1 MSTILTL
8 DASESAIVR
17 ESAPDL
23 NDHTSEIY
31 SGSDDEDS
39 WLYTKFEVPAAYWY
53 NLIYKVELR
62 AFFTPYVYYDGG
74 LEANTMD
81 DTVIFRG
88 LAAHWD
94 AETLTWANK
103 YSGDGS
109 RGSFTLEILNPSDGV
124 PAYSD
129 WEYSYFEYYSPD
141 ILRYGVRTG
150 HASNNVRTAYSEQ
163 PPQLRVEFLDS
174 KIHLEATNI
183 SPASGARITRTKPF
197 SVTFSSSI
205 KAPTV
210 PYYTMYT
217 PTFSSYRLF
226 YKLQDEE
233 VYQSIAVTGASGD
246 TGTVQVPANTL
257 PSGTVEAYIEVTDSG
272 GTTTA
277 SDAIVWD
284 TTDTISTAVCVS
296 PAGTLVNGAETT
308 EFTWQHINESGTLPT
323 KSELQFTQSKDSW
336 GQTVTVTGSGLTYDA
351 QPGSFTSGSWYWRV
365 RTYNQDGIAGSWS
378 EAAEFM
384 VVAPPT
390 TPTVLILNASP
401 RPEIQW
407 QTNEQEGY
415 QVQLE
420 GIYDQILF
428 GPGKTWKCPQ
438 YLDDGTYTVR
448 VRSQNRYGLWSPWGT
463 ATIAVSNEPG
473 SEIELSV
480 QFGHIA
486 KLSWTSQGYDF
497 YLVYRDG
504 KPIARL
510 TGEEYIDEYS
520 GGQTEYFIRGCY
532 TDSSN
537 YGKSNVVSGTVSAA
551 VPMIKVVPDGEWIE
565 LPYSTSMYSSIST
578 TRRRDASR
586 MSLQGRA
593 YPVTELGEFYERSV
607 SFSAAFFLQDDPGLQ
622 ELLGRT
628 VCVKAPDQ
636 DVLMATL
643 DELRSNRST
652 FYFSYDF
659 ALSQQY
665 FEEEIDI
672 DTGSILSP

>member
-23 NDHTSEIY
+23 NDHASEIY
-31 SGSDDEDS
+31 SEVDEEDS

-74 LEANTMD
+74 IGSNTMD
-81 DTVIFRG
+81 ATVIFSG
-88 LAAHWD
+88 LAAHWN

-109 RGSFTLEILNPSDGV
+109 RGSFTLKILNPSNGV
-124 PAYSD
+124 PAYSEWD
-129 WEYSYFEYYSPD
+129 YLYFDYYFPD

-197 SVTFSSSI
+197 SVTFSGTI
-205 KAPTV
+205 WAPTL
-210 PYYTMYT
+210 PYYTVSI

-226 YKLQDEE
+226 YKLQSEE

-246 TGTVQVPANTL
+246 TGTILVPANTL
-257 PSGTVEAYIEVTDSG
+257 PSCVVEAYIEVTDSG
-272 GTTTA
+272 GTVTA
-277 SDAIVWD
+277 SDTITWD
-284 TTDTISTAVCVS
+284 TTDTISTAICVS
-296 PAGTLVNGAETT
+296 PAGTLVNGAETA

-323 KSELQFTQSKDSW
+323 KSELQFSQSKDSW
-336 GQTVTVTGSGLTYDA
+336 SQTVTVTGSSLTYDS
-351 QPGSFTSGSWYWRV
+351 QPGSFTSGTWYWRV
-365 RTYNQDGIAGSWS
+365 RTYNQDSVAGSWS
-378 EAAEFM
+378 DAVEFM

-390 TPTVLILNASP
+390 TPTVLILDASP
-401 RPEIQW
+401 RPEVQW

-428 GPGKTWKCPQ
+428 GPGKIWKCPQ

-463 ATIAVSNEPG
+463 ATIIVSNEPC

-486 KLSWTSQGYDF
+486 ELSWASQGYDF

-510 TGEEYIDEYS
+510 TGDEYVDEYS
-520 GGQTEYFIRGCY
+520 GGQAEYFIRGGY
-532 TDSSN
+532 TDSCN
-537 YGKSNVVSGTVSAA
+537 YGKSNVVNGTVSAE
-551 VPMIKVVPDGEWIE
+551 VTMIKAVPDGQWIA

-586 MSLQGRA
+586 MSLQGKA
-593 YPVTELGEFYERSV
+593 YPVTELGEFLERSV

-622 ELLGRT
+622 GLLGRT

-636 DVLMATL
+636 DVLMGTL

-652 FYFSYDF
+652 FYISYDF
-659 ALSQQY
+659 SMSQEH

>member
-17 ESAPDL
+17 ESAPDS
-23 NDHTSEIY
+23 NDHTSQIY
-31 SGSDDEDS
+31 SEIDDKS
-39 WLYTKFEVPAAYWY
+39 SALFVKFEQPPEAYWY
-53 NLIYKVELR
+53 NLINKVEFR
-62 AFFTPYVYYDGG
+62 AYFTPNPY
-74 LEANTMD
+74 
-81 DTVIFRG
+81 DTVSFYAVG
-88 LAAHWD
+88 EDWD
-94 AETLTWANK
+94 CESVTWLNK
-103 YSGDGS
+103 PFHYSTGQA
-109 RGSFTLEILNPSDGV
+109 TLEIANSTQGV
-124 PAYSD
+124 AAYSE
-129 WEYSYFEYYSPD
+129 WGGNSYTPRYNEF
-141 ILRYGVRTG
+141 LRYGIRAAL
-150 HASNNVRTAYSEQ
+150 ASNNIHTAYSSN
-163 PPQLRVEFLDS
+163 PPQMRVEFLDS
-174 KIHLEATNI
+174 KIHLEATTI

-197 SVTFSSSI
+197 SVTFSGSI
-205 KAPTV
+205 EGATI
-210 PYYTMYT
+210 PYYTAHT

-226 YKLQDEE
+226 YKLQSED

-246 TGTVQVPANTL
+246 TGTILVPANTL
-257 PSGTVEAYIEVTDSG
+257 PSGIVEAYIEVTDSG

-277 SDAIVWD
+277 SDTITWD
-284 TTDTISTAVCVS
+284 TTDTISTAICVS
-296 PAGTLVNGAETT
+296 PAGILVNGAETVK
-308 EFTWQHINESGTLPT
+308 FAWQHINESGTLPT
-323 KSELQFTQSKDSW
+323 KSELQFSQSKDSW
-336 GQTVTVTGSGLTYDA
+336 GQTVTGSGLIYEA
-351 QPGSFTSGSWYWRV
+351 QPGSFTSGTWYWRV
-365 RTYNQDGIAGSWS
+365 RTYNADSVAGSWS
-378 EAAEFM
+378 DAVEFL

-390 TPTVLILNASP
+390 TPTVLILDASP

-420 GIYDQILF
+420 GIYDQIIF

-463 ATIAVSNEPG
+463 ATIVVSNESG

-486 KLSWTSQGYDF
+486 ELSWTSQGYDF

-532 TDSSN
+532 ADNSN
-537 YGKSNVVSGTVSAA
+537 YGKSNDVSGTVSAG
-551 VPMIKVVPDGEWIE
+551 VTMIKAVPDGQWIE

-628 VCVKAPDQ
+628 VCVKEPGQ
-636 DVLMATL
+636 NVLMATL

-652 FYFSYDF
+652 FYISYDF
-659 ALSQQY
+659 AMSQQY

>member
-8 DASESAIVR
+8 DASESAIIR
-17 ESAPDL
+17 ESTPDL

-31 SGSDDEDS
+31 SEADEGDS
-39 WLYTKFEVPAAYWY
+39 FLYTKFEVPRDYWY

-62 AFFTPYVYYDGG
+62 AFFTPYMYYDGG
-74 LEANTMD
+74 SGVNTMD
-81 DTVIFRG
+81 ATVSFSS
-88 LAAHWD
+88 LAADWD
-94 AETLTWANK
+94 AESLTWANK
-103 YSGDGS
+103 YSGDGKK
-109 RGSFTLEILNPSDGV
+109 GSLTLKILNPSDGV

-129 WEYSYFEYYSPD
+129 WRYENSDYYSAD
-141 ILRYGVRTG
+141 YLRYGVRTG
-150 HASNNVRTAYSEQ
+150 HASNKVRTAYSDQ

-174 KIHLEATNI
+174 KINLEATNI
-183 SPASGARITRTKPF
+183 SPTSGARITRTKPF

-210 PYYTMYT
+210 PYYTMHT

-226 YKLQDEE
+226 YKLQNEE

-246 TGTVQVPANTL
+246 TGTILVPANTL
-257 PSGTVEAYIEVTDSG
+257 PSGIVEAYIEVTDSG

-277 SDAIVWD
+277 SDTITWD

-365 RTYNQDGIAGSWS
+365 RTYNQDGIAGNWS

-486 KLSWTSQGYDF
+486 ELSWTSQGYDF
-497 YLVYRDG
+497 YLVYRNG

-510 TGEEYIDEYS
+510 IGDEYIDEYS
-520 GGQTEYFIRGCY
+520 GGQPEYFIRGCY

-551 VPMIKVVPDGEWIE
+551 VTMIKAVPDGQWIE

-578 TRRRDASR
+578 TRRREASR

-652 FYFSYDF
+652 FYISYDF

>member
-17 ESAPDL
+17 EAYPDL
-23 NDHTSEIY
+23 NDHASEIFSKVG
-31 SGSDDEDS
+31 SGNSR
-39 WLYTKFEVPAAYWY
+39 LYTKFEIPSTYWY
-53 NLIYKVELR
+53 NLIYKVEFR
-62 AFFTPYVYYDGG
+62 AFFTPYTIFDGGLGENILIDSISFYDGG
-74 LEANTMD
+74 NN
-81 DTVIFRG
+81 
-88 LAAHWD
+88 WD
-94 AETLTWANK
+94 SETITWANMPLN
-103 YSGDGS
+103 YNTGS
-109 RGSFTLEILNPSDGV
+109 VSLEIINPVAGV
-124 PAYSD
+124 AAYSEWGSVYND
-129 WEYSYFEYYSPD
+129 YRFQD
-141 ILRYGVRTG
+141 FLRYGVY
-150 HASNNVRTAYSEQ
+150 ASNASSAINTAYSNY

-210 PYYTMYT
+210 PYYTMHT

-226 YKLQDEE
+226 YKLQSED

-246 TGTVQVPANTL
+246 TGTIQVPANTL

-272 GTTTA
+272 GTTTS
-277 SDAIVWD
+277 SDTITWD
-284 TTDTISTAVCVS
+284 TTDTISTAICVRPS
-296 PAGTLVNGAETT
+296 GTLVNGAETT
-308 EFTWQHINESGTLPT
+308 EFTWQHINEGGTLPT

-336 GQTVTVTGSGLTYDA
+336 GQTVTVTGSGLTYEA
-351 QPGSFTSGSWYWRV
+351 QPGSFTSGTWHWRV
-365 RTYNQDGIAGSWS
+365 RTYNADSVAGSWS
-378 EAAEFM
+378 DAVEFL

-390 TPTVLILNASP
+390 TPTVLILDASP

-428 GPGKTWKCPQ
+428 GPGKTWRCPQ

-463 ATIAVSNEPG
+463 ATIAVSNEPS

-486 KLSWTSQGYDF
+486 ELSWTSQGYDF

-532 TDSSN
+532 ADSSN
-537 YGKSNVVSGTVSAA
+537 FGKSNDVSGTVSAA
-551 VPMIKVVPDGEWIE
+551 VTMIKAVPDGQWIE

-586 MSLQGRA
+586 MSLQGRT

-652 FYFSYDF
+652 FYISYDF

>member
-8 DASESAIVR
+8 DAIESAIVR
-17 ESAPDL
+17 ESAPDS
-23 NDHTSEIY
+23 NDHTSQIY
-31 SGSDDEDS
+31 SEIDDES
-39 WLYTKFEVPAAYWY
+39 SALFVKFDVPPAYLY
-53 NLIYKVELR
+53 NLINKVEFR
-62 AFFTPYVYYDGG
+62 AYFTPYSYYDGG
-74 LEANTMD
+74 SGTNFMD
-81 DTVIFRG
+81 ATVSFYAVG
-88 LAAHWD
+88 DVWD
-94 AETLTWANK
+94 SETVTWLTKPFHYGTGNASLK
-103 YSGDGS
+103 
-109 RGSFTLEILNPSDGV
+109 ILNPTSGL
-124 PAYSD
+124 PAYSEWGNVGTASRFSD
-129 WEYSYFEYYSPD
+129 C
-141 ILRYGVRTG
+141 LRHGI
-150 HASNNVRTAYSEQ
+150 RTADAPNKIHTACSDH
-163 PPQLRVEFLDS
+163 PPQVRVEFLDS
-174 KIHLEATNI
+174 KIRLEPSNI

-197 SVTFSSSI
+197 TVTFSGTI
-205 KAPTV
+205 WAPSL
-210 PYYTMYT
+210 PYYTASI

-226 YKLQDEE
+226 YKLQSED

-246 TGTVQVPANTL
+246 AGTVQVPANTL
-257 PSGTVEAYIEVTDSG
+257 PSGMVEAYIEVTDSG
-272 GTTTA
+272 GTTTS
-277 SDAIVWD
+277 SDTITWD
-284 TTDTISTAVCVS
+284 TTDTISTAICVRPS
-296 PAGTLVNGAETT
+296 GTLVNGAETT

-336 GQTVTVTGSGLTYDA
+336 GQTVTVTGSGLTYEA
-351 QPGSFTSGSWYWRV
+351 QPGSFTSGTWYWRV
-365 RTYNQDGIAGSWS
+365 RTYNADSVAGSWS
-378 EAAEFM
+378 DAVEFL

-390 TPTVLILNASP
+390 TPTVLILDASP

-463 ATIAVSNEPG
+463 ATIAVSNESG

-504 KPIARL
+504 KSIARL

-537 YGKSNVVSGTVSAA
+537 YGQSNVVSGTVSAA

-652 FYFSYDF
+652 FYISYDF

>member
-8 DASESAIVR
+8 DATESAIVR
-17 ESAPDL
+17 EAYPDL
-23 NDHTSEIY
+23 NDHASEIFSKVG
-31 SGSDDEDS
+31 SGNSR
-39 WLYTKFEVPAAYWY
+39 LYTKFEIPSTYWY
-53 NLIYKVELR
+53 NLIYKVEFR
-62 AFFTPYVYYDGG
+62 AFFTPYTIFDGGLGENILIDSISFYDGG
-74 LEANTMD
+74 NN
-81 DTVIFRG
+81 
-88 LAAHWD
+88 WD
-94 AETLTWANK
+94 SETITWANMPLN
-103 YSGDGS
+103 YNTGS
-109 RGSFTLEILNPSDGV
+109 VSLEIINPVAGV
-124 PAYSD
+124 AAYSEWGSVYND
-129 WEYSYFEYYSPD
+129 YRFQD
-141 ILRYGVRTG
+141 FLRYGVY
-150 HASNNVRTAYSEQ
+150 ASNASSAINTAYSNY

-210 PYYTMYT
+210 PYYTMHT

-226 YKLQDEE
+226 YKLQSED

-257 PSGTVEAYIEVTDSG
+257 PSGIVEAYIEVTDSG
-272 GTTTA
+272 GTITA
-277 SDAIVWD
+277 SDTITWD
-284 TTDTISTAVCVS
+284 TTDTISTAICVS
-296 PAGTLVNGAETT
+296 PAGTLVNGAETV
-308 EFTWQHINESGTLPT
+308 EFAWQHINESGTLPT

-336 GQTVTVTGSGLTYDA
+336 GQTATVTGSGLTYEA
-351 QPGSFTSGSWYWRV
+351 QPGSFTSGTWYWRV
-365 RTYNQDGIAGSWS
+365 RTYNADSVAGSWS
-378 EAAEFM
+378 DAVEFL

-463 ATIAVSNEPG
+463 ATIVVSNEPG
-473 SEIELSV
+473 QEIELSV
-480 QFGHIA
+480 QFGYFA
-486 KLSWTSQGYDF
+486 ELNWDSKGYDF

-510 TGEEYIDEYS
+510 TDTGYIDDYS
-520 GGQTEYFIRGCY
+520 GGQVEYFIRGCY
-532 TDSSN
+532 VDNSN
-537 YGKSNVVSGTVSAA
+537 YGISNSISGQISVDMTMIKA
-551 VPMIKVVPDGEWIE
+551 VPEGQWIE

-628 VCVKAPDQ
+628 VCVKAPGQ

-652 FYFSYDF
+652 FYISYDF
-659 ALSQQY
+659 ALSQQHI
-665 FEEEIDI
+665 EEEIDI

>member
-1 MSTILTL
+1 MSTTITL
-8 DASESAIVR
+8 NSTESAIIR
-17 ESAPDL
+17 EAAPDS
-23 NDHTSEIY
+23 NDHVSEIY
-31 SGSDDEDS
+31 SKADSGRS
-39 WLYTKFEVPAAYWY
+39 WLYTKFNVPNDFWY
-53 NLIYKVELR
+53 CPVIKAEFR
-62 AFFTPYVYYDGG
+62 AFFEPC
-74 LEANTMD
+74 MD
-81 DTVIFRG
+81 
-88 LAAHWD
+88 
-94 AETLTWANK
+94 
-103 YSGDGS
+103 YSGGTTSLDNVIYIGYVAKDWEPAS
-109 RGSFTLEILNPSDGV
+109 ITWNNKNSGDSTSDLELQIENPIAGIA
-124 PAYSD
+124 AYSN
-129 WEYSYFEYYSPD
+129 WSEYGNLYQVSMV
-141 ILRYGVRTG
+141 LKYGFRTS
-150 HASNNVRTAYSEQ
+150 HAPNNVRTAYSVY
-163 PPQLRVEFLDS
+163 PPQLRVEFLDT
-174 KIHLEATNI
+174 KISLEAANI
-183 SPASGARITRTKPF
+183 SPASGARITRTMPF
-197 SVTFSSSI
+197 SVTFSGLLKTSI
-205 KAPTV
+205 YRA
-210 PYYTMYT
+210 MYT

-226 YKLQDEE
+226 YKLQSED

-246 TGTVQVPANTL
+246 TGTIQVPANTL

-272 GTTTA
+272 GTTTS
-277 SDAIVWD
+277 SDIITWD

-323 KSELQFTQSKDSW
+323 KSELQFSKSKDSW
-336 GQTVTVTGSGLTYDA
+336 SQTATVTGSGLTYEA
-351 QPGSFTSGSWYWRV
+351 QPGSFTSGTWYWRV
-365 RTYNQDGIAGSWS
+365 RTYNQDGVAGSWS
-378 EAAEFM
+378 DAVEFL

-390 TPTVLILNASP
+390 TPTVIILDASP

-463 ATIAVSNEPG
+463 AAIVVSNELG

-532 TDSSN
+532 ADSSN
-537 YGKSNVVSGTVSAA
+537 FGKSNDVSGTVSAA
-551 VPMIKVVPDGEWIE
+551 VPMIKVIPDGEWIE

-652 FYFSYDF
+652 FYISYDF

>member
-1 MSTILTL
+1 MGIT
-8 DASESAIVR
+8 
-17 ESAPDL
+17 
-23 NDHTSEIY
+23 
-31 SGSDDEDS
+31 
-39 WLYTKFEVPAAYWY
+39 PA
-53 NLIYKVELR
+53 
-62 AFFTPYVYYDGG
+62 
-74 LEANTMD
+74 
-81 DTVIFRG
+81 
-88 LAAHWD
+88 
-94 AETLTWANK
+94 
-103 YSGDGS
+103 
-109 RGSFTLEILNPSDGV
+109 
-124 PAYSD
+124 
-129 WEYSYFEYYSPD
+129 
-141 ILRYGVRTG
+141 
-150 HASNNVRTAYSEQ
+150 
-163 PPQLRVEFLDS
+163 
-174 KIHLEATNI
+174 
-183 SPASGARITRTKPF
+183 
-197 SVTFSSSI
+197 
-205 KAPTV
+205 
-210 PYYTMYT
+210 
-217 PTFSSYRLF
+217 
-226 YKLQDEE
+226 
-233 VYQSIAVTGASGD
+233 
-246 TGTVQVPANTL
+246 
-257 PSGTVEAYIEVTDSG
+257 
-272 GTTTA
+272 
-277 SDAIVWD
+277 
-284 TTDTISTAVCVS
+284 C
-296 PAGTLVNGAETT
+296 AG
-308 EFTWQHINESGTLPT
+308 I
-323 KSELQFTQSKDSW
+323 
-336 GQTVTVTGSGLTYDA
+336 
-351 QPGSFTSGSWYWRV
+351 R
-365 RTYNQDGIAGSWS
+365 RTYNADSVAGSWS
-378 EAAEFM
+378 DAVEFL

-390 TPTVLILNASP
+390 TPTVLILDASP

-428 GPGKTWKCPQ
+428 GPGKTWRCPQ

-463 ATIAVSNEPG
+463 ATIVVSNEPG

-486 KLSWTSQGYDF
+486 ELSWTSQGYDF

-537 YGKSNVVSGTVSAA
+537 YGQSNVVSGTVSAA
-551 VPMIKVVPDGEWIE
+551 VTMIKAVPDGQWIE

-578 TRRRDASR
+578 TRRREASR

-643 DELRSNRST
+643 DELRSNRSA
-652 FYFSYDF
+652 FYISYDF

>member
-8 DASESAIVR
+8 DATESAIVR
-17 ESAPDL
+17 EVVPDE
-23 NDHTSEIY
+23 NDHTSAVFSQTY
-31 SGSDDEDS
+31 TGNA
-39 WLYTKFEVPAAYWY
+39 WLYTKFSVPETYWY
-53 NLIYKVELR
+53 NLINIVEFR
-62 AFFTPYVYYDGG
+62 ACFVPYEKTVSGTSLIYDSIYIGQ
-74 LEANTMD
+74 
-81 DTVIFRG
+81 
-88 LAAHWD
+88 AATDWD
-94 AETLTWANK
+94 AETITWANK
-103 YSGDGS
+103 SSGDQPGP
-109 RGSFTLEILNPSDGV
+109 TKLEISNPVVGV
-124 PAYSD
+124 ASYSMWGKNSFD
-129 WEYSYFEYYSPD
+129 YNSPD
-141 ILRYGVRTG
+141 YLKYGFLTG
-150 HASNNVRTAYSEQ
+150 HVSSNVRTAYSEQ

-210 PYYTMYT
+210 PYYTMHT

-226 YKLQDEE
+226 YKLQSED

-246 TGTVQVPANTL
+246 TGTIQVPANTL
-257 PSGTVEAYIEVTDSG
+257 PSGIVEAYIEVTDSG

-277 SDAIVWD
+277 SDTITWD
-284 TTDTISTAVCVS
+284 TTDTISTAICVS
-296 PAGTLVNGAETT
+296 PAGTLINGAEPI
-308 EFTWQHINESGTLPT
+308 EFSWQHINESGTLPT
-323 KSELQFTQSKDSW
+323 KSELQFSKSKDSW
-336 GQTVTVTGSGLTYDA
+336 SQTATVTGSGLTYEA
-351 QPGSFTSGSWYWRV
+351 QPGSFTSGTWYWRV
-365 RTYNQDGIAGSWS
+365 RTYNADSVAGSWS
-378 EAAEFM
+378 DAVEFL

-390 TPTVLILNASP
+390 TPTVLILDASP

-428 GPGKTWKCPQ
+428 GPRKIWKCPQ

-463 ATIAVSNEPG
+463 ATIVVSNEPG

-486 KLSWTSQGYDF
+486 ELSWTSQGYDF
-497 YLVYRDG
+497 YLVYRDE

-510 TGEEYIDEYS
+510 TGDEYKDEYS
-520 GGQTEYFIRGCY
+520 GGQPEYFIRGCY

-537 YGKSNVVSGTVSAA
+537 YGKSNVVSGTVPAA

-578 TRRRDASR
+578 SRSRDASR
-586 MSLQGRA
+586 MRLQGRA
-593 YPVTELGEFYERSV
+593 YPVTELGEHLERSV

-622 ELLGRT
+622 ALLGRT

-643 DELRSNRST
+643 DELRSTRST
-652 FYFSYDF
+652 FYIKYDIS
-659 ALSQQY
+659 LSQES